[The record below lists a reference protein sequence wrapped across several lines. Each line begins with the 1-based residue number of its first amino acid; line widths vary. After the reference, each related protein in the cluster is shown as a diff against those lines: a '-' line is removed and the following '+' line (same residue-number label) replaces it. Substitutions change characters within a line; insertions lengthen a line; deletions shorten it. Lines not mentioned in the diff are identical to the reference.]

1 MMDQFGCST
10 GKSASGT
17 SNFLQRQWQQKKRK
31 KKQKKKTEVATK
43 AEAQEKA

>member
-17 SNFLQRQWQQKKRK
+17 SNFLQRQQQQKKRK
-31 KKQKKKTEVATK
+31 KKQKKTEVATK